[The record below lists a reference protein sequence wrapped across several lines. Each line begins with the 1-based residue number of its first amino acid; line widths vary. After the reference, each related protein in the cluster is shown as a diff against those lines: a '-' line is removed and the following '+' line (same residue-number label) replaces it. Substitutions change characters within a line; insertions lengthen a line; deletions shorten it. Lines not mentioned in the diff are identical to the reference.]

1 MKTNTHEDKCIICEK
16 NPIDS
21 GELVCDECESEFWK
35 DPQAVME
42 YFHFCGIPATLEEIK
57 VMLSK

>member
-1 MKTNTHEDKCIICEK
+1 MTTYCEGCGK
-16 NPIDS
+16 EWDTDD
-21 GELVCDECESEFWK
+21 GLFCDECEANFWK

>member
-1 MKTNTHEDKCIICEK
+1 MRGMSVAKCLTCDNEVPDDDEMICH
-16 NPIDS
+16 
-21 GELVCDECESEFWK
+21 ECECNFWK

>member
-1 MKTNTHEDKCIICEK
+1 MTDNTQDELCIICEK
-16 NPIDS
+16 NPVD
-21 GELVCDECESEFWK
+21 GELDCEECESNFWN